1 MKTEDVAESHQT
13 DFPYT
18 FPAGH
23 ETKMH
28 GYFDP
33 HEQKTCAHL
42 LMCGEAIQIQSKF
55 TKSQHMKVGRC

>member
-23 ETKMH
+23 ETTVVKASCTASCYGLSGTH
-28 GYFDP
+28 SAVIQLQAEAQP
-33 HEQKTCAHL
+33 RL
-42 LMCGEAIQIQSKF
+42 LIE
-55 TKSQHMKVGRC
+55 